1 VIEHESPAER
11 EILELL
17 RARYLADGFRF
28 IIHPPRDLTPS
39 FLGSYRPDAIALKG
53 SGGVVFEVKKSSR
66 SGSGRGMAEIA
77 RLFEGHP
84 EWRLEFVFADNFT
97 GERGLLMGAASF
109 EPLSDEQLASM
120 RSEVELLSNGGHSD
134 AALIMS
140 WALLEA
146 TARRRLGSAAG
157 ALQMMTGWQVVEQ
170 LATRGLLDPE
180 RVPEMQELLGL
191 RNAVAHGAQVRRVS
205 SEDVRAMLRVIDEI
219 SQNEPA

>member
-17 RARYLADGFRF
+17 
-28 IIHPPRDLTPS
+28 
-39 FLGSYRPDAIALKG
+39 
-53 SGGVVFEVKKSSR
+53 
-66 SGSGRGMAEIA
+66 
-77 RLFEGHP
+77 
-84 EWRLEFVFADNFT
+84 
-97 GERGLLMGAASF
+97 
-109 EPLSDEQLASM
+109 
-120 RSEVELLSNGGHSD
+120 
-134 AALIMS
+134 
-140 WALLEA
+140 
-146 TARRRLGSAAG
+146 
-157 ALQMMTGWQVVEQ
+157 TGWQVVEQ